1 MPTASRRTVGQ
12 ADRRTV
18 IPCLAVG
25 LLLAAA
31 PVQAQ
36 RVGLLL
42 LGDVE
47 GWDADSG
54 SNLLGRNGGDP
65 YAVGRLSAWLTV
77 RPLAKLDLIA
87 QGIGEAATDDSS
99 FARLEQLEAR
109 YALSPAF
116 TLHAGKFLSPV
127 GAFGRRR
134 FSNVNPLIGRPD
146 TYPPSYPWGA
156 MVSGAIGAFDYRL
169 AAVDEPPSDPRYLP
183 EPDQH
188 LRPTAAIGW
197 RFGAPLRIGL
207 SGMRGPYLGN
217 QDTVRNNLPAGTSH
231 DDFMGTSVGVDAH
244 FSIGYL
250 DAYGE
255 FLWTR
260 YEVPTAGDVDGR
272 GWYVEAKYTL
282 GPRVFVAARVEA
294 NDYVFVLPINQF
306 FWVGSPR
313 LVRDAELG
321 AGYRFGPNTL
331 LKLSYRR
338 DEWPDPDPPGLSF
351 PDGYAFALQLSH
363 HMDVGKMLE
372 RRY

>member
-1 MPTASRRTVGQ
+1 MPTGSRRGGGW
-12 ADRRTV
+12 
-18 IPCLAVG
+18 CLTMACVA
-25 LLLAAA
+25 LVLAAA
-31 PVQAQ
+31 PARAQ
-36 RVGLLL
+36 RVSLLL

-65 YAVGRLSAWLTV
+65 FAVGRITGWLTV
-77 RPLAKLDLIA
+77 RPLARLSLMA
-87 QGIGEAATDDSS
+87 EGVAEAGSDDSS

-109 YALSPAF
+109 YTFAPALAI
-116 TLHAGKFLSPV
+116 HGGKLLSPV

-146 TYPPSYPWGA
+146 TYPPSYPLGV
-156 MVSGAIGAFDYRL
+156 MVSGTLGAFDYRL

-183 EPDQH
+183 APGQA
-188 LRPTAAIGW
+188 LRPAGAIGL
-197 RFGAPLRIGL
+197 RLGAPLRVGL
-207 SGMRGPYLGN
+207 SGMHGPYLGN

-231 DDFMGTSVGVDAH
+231 DDYLGTSVGVEAH

-272 GWYVEAKYTL
+272 GWYLEAKYTL
-282 GPRVFVAARVEA
+282 SPRIFVAARAEM

-306 FWVGSPR
+306 FWVGNPR
-313 LVRDAELG
+313 LVRDAEIG
-321 AGYRFGPNTL
+321 AGYRLGPNTIF
-331 LKLSYRR
+331 KMSYRR

-351 PDGYAFALQLSH
+351 PDGYAFAIQLSH
-363 HMDVGKMLE
+363 QLDVGKALE